1 MKKSLL
7 IMAAALTAWTA
18 SAQLYVT
25 GGNVTNAPAS
35 WAPDNPLVVTAVDG
49 EYTFEAN
56 GGFKMSTVKGDW
68 PAFNAAARGLDSGWT
83 TENGIATSTLKI
95 TDIDIAPA
103 ETGIAI
109 TYKVKEDFSQIS
121 AILPSGPV
129 EHYFYVTGGFNGW
142 NGANPEYRMTQIGE
156 NTYSYT
162 AVSGLPLGNAA
173 EGAGFKITRDG
184 SDWYGCFENVK
195 LNKAINATVDPRAQN
210 FIIEVPAGAEIIF
223 TYAEGNNS
231 SVYIKA
237 EGVEPTV
244 NIPEY
249 LYIIGNIKDNSWTP
263 ETAPE
268 MTKDGNVFSISNVE
282 LVDDGFFS
290 FLTANTWGCTRYG
303 SHFLTG
309 GQLYFNNNE
318 ASFTLTE
325 YDGEVG
331 ALYAGAG
338 IYDFTVTFED
348 NGEATLK
355 VKRNIPW
362 SIPEHL
368 YIVGSIGTDTSNWWS
383 PDTTP
388 ELTKEGNTFS
398 ISNVELSDVSNFS
411 FLTTR
416 ENAWYSLRYGAPADK
431 TNLSFSDGTATLT
444 LATNIGDVAAINAIP
459 GTFDI
464 TVVFT
469 DDEEVILTVTNKDTT
484 SAIEAIEA
492 EAADVPAEYYNLQGI
507 RVLSPE
513 AGKLYIVNRAGKFV
527 KEIAH

>member
-1 MKKSLL
+1 
-7 IMAAALTAWTA
+7 MAAALTAWTA

-35 WAPDNPLVVTAVDG
+35 WAPENPLVVTAVDG

-68 PAFNAAARGLDSGWT
+68 PAFNAAALGLDSGWT

-142 NGANPEYRMTQIGE
+142 NGINTEYRMTQIGE

-162 AVSGLPLGNAA
+162 AISGLPLGNAA

-195 LNKAINATVDPRAQN
+195 LNKKINAFTGGDAHN
-210 FIIEVPAGAEIIF
+210 FEIEVPAGAEIIF
-223 TYAEGNNS
+223 TYVEGGQS
-231 SVYIKA
+231 TVLIKA

-244 NIPEY
+244 NIPEH
-249 LYIIGNIKDNSWTP
+249 LYITGNIKDNIWLP
-263 ETAPE
+263 ESAPE
-268 MTKDGNVFSISNVE
+268 MAKDGNVFSISNVE
-282 LVDDGFFS
+282 LVNEGFFS
-290 FLTANTWGCTRYG
+290 FLTSRSWNGIRYG
-303 SHFLTG
+303 APLSTG
-309 GQLYFNNNE
+309 GDLSFRNNN
-318 ASFTLTE
+318 ATFTLTE
-325 YDGEVG
+325 NNNDIGAIHAGE
-331 ALYAGAG
+331 G

-348 NGEATLK
+348 NGDVILN
-355 VKRNIPW
+355 VKRHTTW

-368 YIVGSIGTDTSNWWS
+368 YIVGSIGSDSNYWWN
-383 PDTTP
+383 PNTAP
-388 ELTKEGNTFS
+388 ELTKDGNTFS
-398 ISNVELSDVSNFS
+398 ISNVELCDVANFS

-416 ENAWYSLRYGAPADK
+416 ENAWYNLRYGAPADNA
-431 TNLSFSDGTATLT
+431 NLSFADGTATLT
-444 LATNIGDVAAINAIP
+444 LVTNVGDVNAINATP
-459 GTFDI
+459 GTFNI

-469 DDEEVILTVTNKDTT
+469 DDEEVILTITTNDAT
-484 SAIEAIEA
+484 SAIDAIEA
-492 EAADVPAEYYNLQGI
+492 AATAAPAEYYNLQGI
-507 RVLSPE
+507 RILTPE
-513 AGKLYIVNRAGKFV
+513 AGQLYIVNRAGKV
-527 KEIAH
+527 SKEIAR